1 MAGSTRNNPFEID
14 PSIVSRKSK
23 ETADLSLDRFEV
35 VRFVAQV
42 GRIVVVRAT
51 SHGPRIVVSFTLVVF
66 HPSNSGKQHR
76 FDHIGLPYEWRH
88 YFKRVSVAH
97 LIRSLLFN
105 LKAEFIEL
113 LCLNG
118 GGRVA
123 HEIDGAGRLGEGD
136 DLADIR
142 LPRHQ
147 RHDAIES
154 QRNSAV
160 RRRAVIERVEE

>member
-14 PSIVSRKSK
+14 PRSRKK
-23 ETADLSLDRFEV
+23 TVDLSLDRFEV

-42 GRIVVVRAT
+42 GGIVVVLAT

-66 HPSNSGKQHR
+66 HPSNSGKQQWL
-76 FDHIGLPYEWRH
+76 DHIGLPYEWRH
-88 YFKRVSVAH
+88 HFKRLSVAQ

-123 HEIDGAGRLGEGD
+123 HQVNGAGR
-136 DLADIR
+136 
-142 LPRHQ
+142 
-147 RHDAIES
+147 
-154 QRNSAV
+154 
-160 RRRAVIERVEE
+160 

>member
-14 PSIVSRKSK
+14 PRSRKK
-23 ETADLSLDRFEV
+23 TVDLSLDRFEV

-42 GRIVVVRAT
+42 GGIVVVLAT
-51 SHGPRIVVSFTLVVF
+51 SHGPRIIVSFTLVVF
-66 HPSNSGKQHR
+66 HPSNSGKQHWL
-76 FDHIGLPYEWRH
+76 DHIGLPYEWRH
-88 YFKRVSVAH
+88 YFKRLSVAQ

-105 LKAEFIEL
+105 LKADFIEL

-118 GGRVA
+118 GGSVA
-123 HEIDGAGRLGEGD
+123 HQVDGAGRLGEGD

-154 QRNSAV
+154 QRNPAMG
-160 RRRAVIERVEE
+160 RRAVFE

>member
-14 PSIVSRKSK
+14 PRSRKK
-23 ETADLSLDRFEV
+23 TVDLSLDRFEV

-42 GRIVVVRAT
+42 GGIVVVLAT

-66 HPSNSGKQHR
+66 HPSNSGKQHWL
-76 FDHIGLPYEWRH
+76 DHIGLPYEWRH
-88 YFKRVSVAH
+88 YFKRLSVGAALKIGAKCFVFSERFSTFVAPIFIALRVSQSDMTTQ

-118 GGRVA
+118 G
-123 HEIDGAGRLGEGD
+123 
-136 DLADIR
+136 
-142 LPRHQ
+142 
-147 RHDAIES
+147 S
-154 QRNSAV
+154 FSAV
-160 RRRAVIERVEE
+160 GHNGELT